1 MKLLRVVVLF
11 TLALPLFA
19 DQLASNRK
27 GLALLEK
34 SLAAHGGR
42 QENLRAAVTLRSDF
56 VNEQQSLG
64 ALEPYETYP
73 LTIEIKIDQPAKRLL
88 LASDSSIAGDF
99 RFRDITVLE
108 NGKGFSLT
116 PEVMTWRENNQ
127 EPATL
132 LNRFF
137 PHRYV
142 IQALAN
148 RASVRSAGEHAI
160 TYASPTGAH
169 LTLHFDPQ
177 TSLMTKLEQVL
188 SMGTLGDTFRDVT
201 YSGYKKSGSLVL
213 PGTISMR
220 TDNAV
225 HGKVTNVYRYEKVS
239 DAPVFT
245 AEELKVPEG
254 YSKGDYS
261 YRGNFAVKTLAPD
274 VYLFENITGSTGQ
287 WSYNVMAVVFD
298 EYVLV
303 SEAPIASAVS
313 DQVLAKVREL
323 APNKPVR
330 YLVQSHHHGDHL
342 GGIRSYVAEGTTIVT
357 GATAKPLIEKI
368 AAAPSLLDVDRQQR
382 EPRQPQFDLVAK
394 SKTFRDAKHEV
405 VVHNIGPAGHA
416 KDLLMVWLPKERILY
431 QADMI
436 NDGEYPDNEGTR
448 HLFAK
453 LKELGIE
460 PKLIAGLH
468 GRVRTMN

>member
-1 MKLLRVVVLF
+1 MKLLRLLALC

-19 DQLASNRK
+19 NQLASNRK

-42 QENLRAAVTLRSDF
+42 QDDLRASLIVRSDF

-64 ALEPYETYP
+64 ALEPFETYP
-73 LTIEIKIDQPAKRLL
+73 LTVEIKIDQPAKRIR

-99 RFRDITVLE
+99 RFRDVTVLE

-116 PEVMTWRENNQ
+116 PDVMTWRENTQ
-127 EPATL
+127 EPANL
-132 LNRFF
+132 LNRYF

-142 IQALAN
+142 VQALAN

-160 TYASPTGAH
+160 TYASPSGAH
-169 LTLHFDPQ
+169 LTLHFDPR
-177 TSLMTKLEQVL
+177 TSLLTKLEQLL
-188 SMGTLGDTFRDVT
+188 SMGSAGDAFREVT
-201 YSGYKKSGSLVL
+201 YGPYRKSGKLLL
-213 PGTISMR
+213 PTTISIR
-220 TDNAV
+220 SDNAV
-225 HGKVTNVYRYEKVS
+225 YGKVTNVYRYESVS
-239 DAPVFT
+239 DAPLFT
-245 AEELKVPEG
+245 AEELKIPEG
-254 YSKGDYS
+254 YTKGDYS

-274 VYLFENITGSTGQ
+274 VYLFENITSSTGQ

-303 SEAPIASAVS
+303 SEAPIGSAVTE
-313 DQVLAKVREL
+313 QVLAKVREL

-342 GGIRSYVAEGTTIVT
+342 GGIRGYVAEGTTIVT

-368 AAAPSLLDVDRQQR
+368 AAAPSLLDPDRQQR
-382 EPRQPQFDLVAK
+382 EPRKPLFDPVAE
-394 SKTFRDAKHEV
+394 SKTFRDARHEV
-405 VVHNIGPAGHA
+405 VVYNIGPAPHA
-416 KDLLMVWLPKERILY
+416 KDMLIVWLPKERILY
-431 QADMI
+431 QADLI

-453 LKELGIE
+453 LRELGIE
-460 PKLIAGLH
+460 PKTIAGLH
-468 GRVRTMN
+468 GRVRSF